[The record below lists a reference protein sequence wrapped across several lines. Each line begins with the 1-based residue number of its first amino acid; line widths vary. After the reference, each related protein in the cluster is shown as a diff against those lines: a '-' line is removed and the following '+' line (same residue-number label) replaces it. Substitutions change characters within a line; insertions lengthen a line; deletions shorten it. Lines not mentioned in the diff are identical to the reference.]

1 MLHIRF
7 ARERRGWT
15 QADLARRLGTSRAAV
30 SAWEIG
36 IRVPA
41 LRTLALLGEIFGV
54 KEPTTLLRR
63 LGGAGFHVVRPFI
76 RPTPRTKK
84 RGRR

>member
-1 MLHIRF
+1 MMLHIQF

-15 QADLARRLGTSRAAV
+15 QADLARRLGKSRAAV
-30 SAWEIG
+30 SAWETG

-54 KEPTTLLRR
+54 KEPTLLLRR
-63 LGGAGFHVVRPFI
+63 LGGAGFHVVRPFT
-76 RPTPRTKK
+76 RAKK
-84 RGRR
+84 GGKK